1 MLLFIPSYIRLF
13 LYANWEDTVQSARI
27 VQSPVTGEMYIVLL
41 RKNKFY
47 VVVNKE
53 LKGSPW
59 DLNISVWQIHN
70 S

>member
-27 VQSPVTGEMYIVLL
+27 VQSPVQGEMYIVLL

-47 VVVNKE
+47 VVVNIE
-53 LKGSPW
+53 F
-59 DLNISVWQIHN
+59 
-70 S
+70 